1 MTQARGIHG
10 RNSHSTKLPLHGQ
23 CEDNQKA
30 PGEPR
35 NDPVFSVFQANIVV
49 CTGCTCCS
57 LSLPRGIAEVC
68 DNSCDPRIGNLDELE
83 PTAYVDAVPTEGGC
97 HFVSAKSTPDCN
109 VSQGQCIANNV
120 GS

>member
-1 MTQARGIHG
+1 MSKIVIQQSCFCVSNVKIPRRLWG
-10 RNSHSTKLPLHGQ
+10 K
-23 CEDNQKA
+23 
-30 PGEPR
+30 PR
-35 NDPVFSVFQANIVV
+35 NDSIFGVFQANIVV

-68 DNSCDPRIGNLDELE
+68 DNSGDPRIGNLDELE

-97 HFVSAKSTPDCN
+97 DFVPAKSTPDCN

-120 GS
+120 GP